1 MPARLDKGD
10 QGPGGRGPRAWLA
23 GNLAAERERWWL
35 WLPVCLGAGIGGYF
49 ALPFEPPLWLGT
61 AGLAVIGAA
70 GLLSRRRQAALLL
83 CVALA
88 AVFLGVTA
96 AQLRTWSVAAP
107 TLAKRFGPALIEG
120 QVLTAEPRGAG
131 GGPGARVVLRP
142 QRLPGLEPAQV
153 PAKVRVRLT
162 RRDPL
167 SPAPGDWIRVR
178 AALRAPPSPAAP
190 GAFDFARRAYFQR
203 LGGVGYAV
211 GHAEALPAPEGAE
224 SGTSGWRLWWS
235 SLRYALA
242 ARILA
247 ALPDQTGPVAAA
259 LMTGERGAIPEPV
272 NQAMRDSGLAHLLAI
287 SGLHI
292 GLVAGILFFGLRG
305 AMALVPALALNHPI
319 KKWAAVL
326 AGLGAFVYLF
336 LAGAT
341 VPTQRA
347 FLMLAVVLL
356 AVVLDRSAISL
367 RLVAWAAAVVL
378 LIAPESLLSAS
389 FQMSFAAVTALVAAY
404 EALRERNT
412 RRPRGDRN
420 PAVGLGLYVA
430 GVALTS
436 VIAIAAT
443 APFAVYHFNRLALF
457 GLAANLVAVPL
468 TAFWIMPW
476 AVAAFLLMPFGQ
488 EGWALAPMGWGID
501 LLLGTAERVAAW
513 PGATTPVRAMPTAGL
528 VLVVLGGLWLC
539 LWRRS
544 WRLLGLAAVLAGLA
558 SLPLN
563 PPPDVLASDDGRL
576 LAVRDADGGLWL
588 SSRRRGRFNAET
600 WLRRAGEAEAQPWP
614 RSGAA
619 AEGALACDS
628 LGCIYRKN
636 GWMVALV
643 KDGRA
648 LDEDCRLA
656 DVVISLVS
664 LPDRL
669 CREPAAVI
677 DRYDLWRDGGHAVW
691 LEEGAVRIESVEKRR
706 GRRPWTRAR
715 DGAED

>member
-1 MPARLDKGD
+1 MAASLDKAEETTGGPVARLV
-10 QGPGGRGPRAWLA
+10 A
-23 GNLAAERERWWL
+23 NFEAERERWWL

-49 ALPFEPPLWLGT
+49 ALPFEPPVWLGV
-61 AGLAVIGAA
+61 AGLTVFGAL
-70 GLLSRRRQAALLL
+70 GMLCRRRQAAVLL

-88 AVFLGVTA
+88 TAFLGVIA
-96 AQLRTWSVAAP
+96 AQWRTWSVAAP
-107 TLAKRFGPALIEG
+107 TLAKRYGPAFVEG
-120 QVLTAEPRGAG
+120 QVLAAEPRGAG

-142 QRLPGLEPAQV
+142 LRLPGLEPSEH

-178 AALRAPPSPAAP
+178 AALRAPPPPAAP
-190 GAFDFARRAYFQR
+190 GAFDFARRAYFER
-203 LGGVGYAV
+203 LGAVGYAV
-211 GHAEALPAPEGAE
+211 GHAEKLPPPEGAGN
-224 SGTSGWRLWWS
+224 GTAGWRLWWS
-235 SLRYALA
+235 SVRHAVA
-242 ARILA
+242 ARVLA
-247 ALPDQTGPVAAA
+247 ALPDETGAVAAA

-287 SGLHI
+287 SGLHV

-305 AMALVPALALNHPI
+305 AMALVPALALNRPI

-378 LIAPESLLSAS
+378 LIAPESILSAS
-389 FQMSFAAVTALVAAY
+389 FQMSFAAVTGLVAAY
-404 EALRERNT
+404 EALRERNA

-420 PAVGLGLYVA
+420 PAAGLGLYVA

-443 APFAVYHFNRLALF
+443 APFAVYHFNRLALY

-476 AVAAFLLMPFGQ
+476 AVAAFVLMLFGQ
-488 EGWALAPMGWGID
+488 EGLALAPMGWGID
-501 LLLGTAERVAAW
+501 LLLGTAEGVAAW
-513 PGATTPVRAMPTAGL
+513 PGATTPVRAMPTSGL

-539 LWRRS
+539 LWRRR

-563 PPPDVLASDDGRL
+563 RPPDVLASDDGRL
-576 LAVRDADGGLWL
+576 LAVRAADGGLWL

-600 WLRRAGEAEAQPWP
+600 WLRRAGEAEGQTWP

-619 AEGALACDS
+619 ANGALSCDS
-628 LGCIYRKN
+628 LGCIYRKG
-636 GWMVALV
+636 GWKVALV

-669 CREPAAVI
+669 CRDPAAVI
-677 DRYDLWRDGGHAVW
+677 DRSDLWRDGGHAVW
-691 LEEGAVRIESVEKRR
+691 LEEGGVRVESVENVR

-715 DGAED
+715 VGADD